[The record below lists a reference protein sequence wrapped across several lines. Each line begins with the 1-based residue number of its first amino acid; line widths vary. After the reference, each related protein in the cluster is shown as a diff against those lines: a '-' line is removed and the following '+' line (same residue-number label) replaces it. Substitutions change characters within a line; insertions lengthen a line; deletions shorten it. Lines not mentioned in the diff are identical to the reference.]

1 MKRIVGGLIFCALT
15 FLLFMPLADAAAA
28 DSRPAEILVLH
39 SYHYE
44 FSWVQQLQKGI
55 EASIGAAGLKAN
67 FHTEFMD
74 ARRFESKAYNAMLA
88 DLYAAKFR
96 GRRFDVLMVSDNN
109 ALAFMLQYRDRLFPG
124 VPLVFCGIN
133 DFHDPMLMGTA
144 DITGVVETLDFDETL
159 SVAVKLHPRIKNVH
173 VFGDNSLSYFAIQRD
188 LLAVAPKFSDWVAFH
203 FYHSEKVE
211 DAVEIVRRFG
221 PEEMVL
227 IVSALRNRKN
237 EFVSFEE
244 TTAVLAGAGPV
255 PIYGMWEFLLGQ
267 GMIGGKVVSGLT
279 HGQAAG
285 AIAAR
290 ILQGEDPARIAIVRR
305 SPNRYMFD
313 FNQLQKFHLRENQ
326 LPPDSTV
333 INRPAS
339 TYVIDK
345 TWAMAGVALALIMGV
360 GAIGAILLAR
370 RWRQMSRRLNQ
381 ENDYLNSLHE
391 VSLGVLNRLNLEE
404 VLETIVQRAAELV
417 DAQNG
422 FLYLHNEEKDVLELR
437 VGAGFYREAVGFCMR
452 RGESISGNVWLTG
465 EPMVDN
471 DYPNSPLRVK
481 DSRFA
486 SVQATLNVP
495 LLREGRVVGVI
506 GVAYTEPGRK
516 FSEREVA
523 LVSRFAEQAM
533 IAIDNAGLV
542 RQLQTELQE
551 RTLYEQ
557 KLHFLSSHDSMT
569 GLLNRRCLDEE
580 LSRLDNRPEG
590 RVGILVSDVDGL
602 KLLNDTFGHAQGD
615 RLLVAVARILQESI
629 PAKGTVYRT
638 GGDEFAAIVP
648 DICREEM
655 EAMYRFIH
663 TQICRN
669 NQQDPTLFISLSVG
683 YAVSDGPAASLTE
696 TLKQADNN
704 MYREKLHRSRSA
716 RSAMVHTV
724 MQMLSERDFVTEEH
738 ATRLQDWVVE
748 LARRCGV
755 DEEKYSDLRLFAQFH
770 DIGKVGIADSILKKA
785 GPLTAEEMEE
795 MKRHCEIGHRIA
807 QSSPELAPIAD
818 WVLKHQERWDGKGYP
833 FGLAGET
840 IPLECRIL
848 ALVDAYDA
856 MVSDRPYRQAMEHAA
871 VAAELQRSAGTQ
883 FDPKLTR
890 LFLDFLAEI
899 HPGKKC

>member
-1 MKRIVGGLIFCALT
+1 MKRSVGGLIFCALT
-15 FLLFMPLADAAAA
+15 FLLFMPLADAAVGN
-28 DSRPAEILVLH
+28 SRPAEVLILH

-44 FSWVQQLQKGI
+44 LAWSRDLQKGI
-55 EASIGAAGLKAN
+55 ETAIAKAGLTAN
-67 FHTEFMD
+67 FQTEFMD
-74 ARRFESKAYNAMLA
+74 ARRFESRQYNAMLA

-109 ALAFMLQYRDRLFPG
+109 ALAFMLTYRDRLFPG

-133 DFHDPMLMGTA
+133 DFQESLLKGTT

-159 SVAVKLHPRIKNVH
+159 SVALKLHPRIKSVH

-188 LLAVAPKFSDWVAFH
+188 LLAVAPKFSDWIAFH
-203 FYHSEKVE
+203 FHHSEKLE

-227 IVSALRNRKN
+227 MVSALRNRKN

-244 TTAVLAGAGPV
+244 TAVALAGAGLVPV
-255 PIYGMWEFLLGQ
+255 YGLWSFVLGH
-267 GMIGGKVVSGLT
+267 GLIGGKLADGLT
-279 HGQAAG
+279 YGEAAG
-285 AIAAR
+285 TIAAR
-290 ILQGEDPARIAIVRR
+290 ILRGEDPARIPVVRR

-313 FNQLQKFHLRENQ
+313 YRQLERFQIREGN
-326 LPPDSTV
+326 LPPQSV
-333 INRPAS
+333 VVNRPS
-339 TYVIDK
+339 TTYMIEK
-345 TWAMAGVALALIMGV
+345 SWALAGVALTLFVLLGASGAL
-360 GAIGAILLAR
+360 LLAR

-381 ENDYLNSLHE
+381 ENEYLHSLHE

-417 DAQNG
+417 DTRHG
-422 FLYLHNEEKDVLELR
+422 FLFLHNAEKDVMELR
-437 VGAGFYREAVGFCMR
+437 VGAGFYRETVGFCLQ
-452 RGESISGNVWLTG
+452 RGESISGQVWQSG
-465 EPMVDN
+465 APMVDN
-471 DYPNSPLRVK
+471 DYPRSPVHVQ

-486 SVQATLNVP
+486 SVQATLNAP

-506 GVAYTEPGRK
+506 GVVYTEPGRK

-533 IAIDNAGLV
+533 IAIDNAGLY

-551 RTLYEQ
+551 RKLYEQ
-557 KLHFLSSHDSMT
+557 KLQFLSSHDAMT
-569 GLLNRRCLDEE
+569 GLFNRRCLDEE
-580 LSRLDNRPEG
+580 LGRLDNRAEG
-590 RVGILVSDVDGL
+590 RIGILVSDVDGL

-615 RLLVAVARILQESI
+615 RLLVAVARILQECI

-648 DICREEM
+648 DIGREEM

-683 YAVSDGPAASLTE
+683 YNVSDGPAVSLAE

-738 ATRLQDWVVE
+738 AARLQDWVVE
-748 LARRCGV
+748 LAKRCGV
-755 DEEKYSDLRLFAQFH
+755 NEEKYSDLRLFAQFH

-833 FGLAGET
+833 FGLAGEA

-871 VAAELQRSAGTQ
+871 ATAEIQRSASTQ
-883 FDPKLTR
+883 FDPELAR
-890 LFLDFLAEI
+890 LFLEFLSEVQSD
-899 HPGKKC
+899 KKC

>member
-15 FLLFMPLADAAAA
+15 FLLFMPLADAAAEN
-28 DSRPAEILVLH
+28 SRPSEVLVLH

-55 EASIGAAGLKAN
+55 QSAIGAAGLKAN
-67 FHTEFMD
+67 FQTEFMD
-74 ARRFESKAYNAMLA
+74 ARRFESGPYNAMLA
-88 DLYAAKFR
+88 DLYTAKFSR
-96 GRRFDVLMVSDNN
+96 RRFDVLVVTDNN
-109 ALAFMLQYRDRLFPG
+109 ALDFMLTYRDRLFPG

-133 DFHDPMLMGTA
+133 DFHDAMLKGTA
-144 DITGVVETLDFDETL
+144 DITGVAETLDFDETL
-159 SVAVKLHPRIKNVH
+159 SLALRLHPRIKNVH

-188 LLAVAPKFSDWVAFH
+188 LLAAAPKFSDWIAFRFH
-203 FYHSEKVE
+203 HSEKLE
-211 DAVEIVRRFG
+211 DAVEIIRHFG

-227 IVSALRNRKN
+227 MVSALRNRKN

-244 TTAVLAGAGPV
+244 TAAALAGAGPV
-255 PIYGMWEFLLGQ
+255 PVYGVWSFVLGS
-267 GMIGGKVVSGLT
+267 GLIGGKLADGVT
-279 HGQAAG
+279 HGEAAG
-285 AIAAR
+285 ALAAR
-290 ILQGEDPARIAIVRR
+290 ILQGEDPARIPVVRR

-313 FNQLQKFHLRENQ
+313 YRQLERFQIREEV
-326 LPPDSTV
+326 LPPGSTV

-345 TWAMAGVALALIMGV
+345 TWAMAGLALTLVGMI
-360 GAIGAILLAR
+360 GAIGALLLAQ

-381 ENDYLNSLHE
+381 ENTYLHSLHE
-391 VSLGVLNRLNLEE
+391 VSLGVLNRLDLEE
-404 VLETIVQRAAELV
+404 LLETVVLRAAELV
-417 DAQNG
+417 DSRHG
-422 FLYLHNEEKDVLELR
+422 FLFLLNEEKDVMELR
-437 VGAGFYREAVGFCMR
+437 VGTGFYRDTVGFCLR
-452 RGESISGNVWLTG
+452 RGESISGQVWLSG
-465 EPMVDN
+465 KPIYDN
-471 DYPNSPLRVK
+471 AFTQSPRRVS
-481 DSRFA
+481 DPRFS

-495 LLREGRVVGVI
+495 LLRGDEVAGVI
-506 GVAYTEPGRK
+506 GVVYTEPGRK

-533 IAIDNAGLV
+533 IAIDNAGLYC
-542 RQLQTELQE
+542 QLQTELQE
-551 RTLYEQ
+551 RKLYENQ
-557 KLHFLSSHDSMT
+557 LRFLSSHDAMT
-569 GLLNRRCLDEE
+569 GLFNRRQLDEE
-580 LSRLDNRPEG
+580 LDRLGQRPSG
-590 RVGILVSDVDGL
+590 RIGILVSDVDGL
-602 KLLNDTFGHAQGD
+602 KLLNDTFGHSQGD
-615 RLLVAVARILQESI
+615 RLLVAVARILQECI

-648 DICREEM
+648 DIGREEM

-683 YAVSDGPAASLTE
+683 YAVSDGPADSLAE

-738 ATRLQDWVVE
+738 ATRLQEWVVE

-785 GPLTAEEMEE
+785 GPLTADEMEE

-807 QSSPELAPIAD
+807 QSSSELAPIAD

-871 VAAELQRSAGTQ
+871 ATAEIQRSAGSQ
-883 FDPKLTR
+883 FDPELTR
-890 LFLDFLAEI
+890 LFLDFLAEVDSI
-899 HPGKKC
+899 KK